1 MIASQYIRPSSVV
14 VYSNNVELGHNGG
27 GNTIKIGKV
36 DGDTLAFFGATGTS
50 RPTPTQETEGVTLGT
65 GVDDATFTGNTGGS
79 NAYTVSDIV
88 KILKGYGL
96 LKD

>member
-36 DGDTLAFFGATGTS
+36 DGDTLAFFGATGAS
-50 RPTPTQETEGVTLGT
+50 RPTPTQETGDVTGT
-65 GVDDATFTGNTGGS
+65 GVADATFTGNTGGS

>member
-1 MIASQYIRPSSVV
+1 MIASQFIRPSSVFI
-14 VYSNNVELGHNGG
+14 YSTEISIGNNGG
-27 GNTIKIGKV
+27 SNTITIGKV